1 MYLLRMPAEHS
12 RGAIPFYLVREPI
25 KGSSEYGRVTGGIL
39 GHRILGGAMRA
50 TIEEH
55 KLFVSLAEYKLRL
68 VQEYMSHTSV
78 LKQSEVANA
87 FAVPSHLSVCRALRR
102 RST

>member
-25 KGSSEYGRVTGGIL
+25 KGCSEYGRATGGIL
-39 GHRILGGAMRA
+39 GHRILGGAMPA
-50 TIEEH
+50 SIEEH

-87 FAVPSHLSVCRALRR
+87 FAVPSHLSVCRAFRR